1 MLRQTKH
8 GLGRG
13 LDALLGDP
21 VEPQETAAPAPAQKQ
36 ESGDAVREIA
46 ISLIDTNPD
55 QPRKRFEESSL
66 EELAASIASVGVIQP
81 LIVKENGGRYQ
92 IIAGERRWRASLKAG
107 LTAVPCIV
115 RTWDETKRLE
125 VALVENLQRDDL
137 NPVEEALGIQNL
149 MEQCGYTQETVSARI
164 GRSRPAVA
172 NLLRLLH
179 LPEKVLDMLRD
190 GRLSAGHARALVT
203 LPDADSQLRIANLA
217 VAQGWSVRQMEDICK
232 KRADAPAEKPAKAE
246 KTGEMKKLE
255 RMGRSVFGTK
265 AELIGNEDKGK
276 FVLHYYN
283 KDDLQRIWDILECMG
298 QNI

>member
-21 VEPQETAAPAPAQKQ
+21 AVPQETVPDAAAVPQ
-36 ESGDAVREIA
+36 EAGDAVREIS
-46 ISLIDTNPD
+46 ITLIDTNPD
-55 QPRKRFEESSL
+55 QPRKRFEETSL

-81 LIVKENGGRYQ
+81 LIVKENNGRYQ

-115 RTWDETKRLE
+115 RTWDEAKRLE

-137 NPVEEALGIQNL
+137 NPVEEALGIKNL

-164 GRSRPAVA
+164 GRSRSAVA

-179 LPEKVLDMLRD
+179 LPDPVLDMLRD

-203 LPDADSQLRIANLA
+203 LEDASSQLRIANLA
-217 VAQGWSVRQMEDICK
+217 VAQGWSVRQMENICK
-232 KRADAPAEKPAKAE
+232 KRADVLAEKPAKVE

-265 AELIGNEDKGK
+265 AELVGDESKGK
-276 FVLHYYN
+276 LVLHYYSR
-283 KDDLQRIWDILECMG
+283 DDLQRIWDVLECMG
-298 QNI
+298 QNL